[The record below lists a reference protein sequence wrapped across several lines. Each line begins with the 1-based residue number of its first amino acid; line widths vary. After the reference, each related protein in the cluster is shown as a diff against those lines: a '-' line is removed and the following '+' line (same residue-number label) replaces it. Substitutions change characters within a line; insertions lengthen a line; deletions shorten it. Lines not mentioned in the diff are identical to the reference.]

1 MWTVVALLFLIAAF
15 MFLCFWLIG
24 KVSMKLE
31 LVVALDV
38 FMMALLLAAWLPDLW
53 LLNPLLALDDLL
65 VIAGIMLMSIYRLID
80 AKKAQDREI

>member
-53 LLNPLLALDDLL
+53 LLNPLLAFDDLL
-65 VIAGIMLMSIYRLID
+65 VIAGIMSMSIYRLID